1 MLHFKP
7 RLYPLLLG
15 LVLWS
20 TTQAQTPSNLASNA
34 AYAYGSSAFNQL
46 IQDSSTA
53 VNASGVRAFPE
64 WFARAFQNTPS
75 AALPGHAGLTLEVAL
90 KVRTSELK
98 AQSNTAKRVQLERDT
113 AAWLHKAVK
122 ASIPKF
128 SLERGY
134 EFVYTV
140 KNGERQCLLQ
150 SVLISSL
157 MQKMGLNAGIAMVW
171 KNEKGSATN
180 LSHVVTVL
188 NLSDG
193 HQIQVDASDP
203 TPFAGHQGLFMW
215 DAPAKGY
222 RFLETVFGPQHT
234 ITAYKEMSGKTLDLK
249 LVNLLPY
256 NYVRSQFYY
265 YRGERT
271 PGGFADT
278 HKTDAGQ
285 QNSIR
290 FLEKAIEYAPEN
302 PLAQYVLGRVYARQG
317 RAEVAK
323 NQLEQGYKLY
333 LGSGFVPQGPLEA
346 YRALGH

>member
-1 MLHFKP
+1 MSSKRTLSA
-7 RLYPLLLG
+7 LLFG
-15 LVLWS
+15 LVTVSLTLVS
-20 TTQAQTPSNLASNA
+20 TQARAASNA
-34 AYAYGSSAFNQL
+34 SYPYGSSAFDQL
-46 IQDSSTA
+46 IGDSSA
-53 VNASGVRAFPE
+53 AVRATGVQSFPE
-64 WFARAFQNTPS
+64 WFAAAFQKTPA
-75 AALPGHAGLTLEVAL
+75 AALPGHAGLSLEAAL
-90 KVRTSELK
+90 KLRAGELK
-98 AQSNTAKRVQLERDT
+98 AETNTAKRALLERDT
-113 AAWLHKAVK
+113 AAWLHKAIK

-150 SVLISSL
+150 SVLIAGL
-157 MQKMGLNAGIAMVW
+157 MQKMNLNAGVAMVW
-171 KNEKGSATN
+171 KNEKGAATN

-193 HQIQVDASDP
+193 HQVQVDASDP
-203 TPFAGHQGLFMW
+203 TPFAGHQGLFLW

-234 ITAYKEMSGKTLDLK
+234 LTAYKEMNGKTVDLE

-278 HKTDAGQ
+278 HKTDVGQ

-290 FLEKAIEYAPEN
+290 FLEQAIEYAPEN

-323 NQLEQGYKLY
+323 NQFEQGYKLY
-333 LGSGFVPQGPLEA
+333 LNSGFVPQGPLEA
-346 YRALGH
+346 YRALRR